1 MSDPTSGSTQS
12 ISHRDLLRS
21 AKIEYRDRNYHGA
34 IADYTSAIAIHPD
47 DALAIC
53 CRGAAYYKLGAGKN
67 AMSDYNRSISL
78 DPTAAITYY
87 RRASLYYSI
96 ADYQNAIGDY
106 NQAIKLQPDFAFA
119 YSNRGYAYRELYG
132 EQEALIDWRFAA
144 KLFKEQGNLG
154 QYQNTIDLIDRI
166 TGIDSSA
173 SGML

>member
-1 MSDPTSGSTQS
+1 MSDPTSVSTQS
-12 ISHRDLLRS
+12 ISHRDFLRS
-21 AKIEYRDRNYHGA
+21 AKTKYRDRNYHRA
-34 IADYTSAIAIHPD
+34 ISDYTSAIAIYPN

-67 AMSDYNRSISL
+67 AMSDYNRSIAL

-106 NQAIKLQPDFAFA
+106 NRATELQPDFAFA

-132 EQEALIDWRFAA
+132 EQEALLDWRFAA
-144 KLFKEQGNLG
+144 KLFKEQGNLV
-154 QYQNTIDLIDRI
+154 QHQNMVDLIDRI

>member
-1 MSDPTSGSTQS
+1 MSETTSLPPET
-12 ISHRDLLRS
+12 ISHSDLLRS
-21 AKIEYRDRNYHGA
+21 AKAKYQARDYQGS
-34 IADYTSAIAIHPD
+34 IADYTLAIATHPH

-53 CRGAAYYKLGAGKN
+53 CRGAAYYKLGDGYN
-67 AMSDYNRSISL
+67 AMSDYNRSIAIE
-78 DPTAAITYY
+78 PAATTYY

-106 NQAIKLQPDFAFA
+106 NHAIKLQADFAFA

-144 KLFKEQGNLG
+144 KLFKEQGNLA
-154 QYQNTIDLIDRI
+154 QYQNMTDLIDRI